1 MKNKKSILKYQF
13 SGVMQDATTVKKP
26 DRQIVVKNNNDNWKQ
41 LVAKNQPKQQTRL
54 FELTPEIKKDIEEH
68 TKKGDVQLTN
78 GEWITKEEYNKLKA
92 KKSTGAINPDYSD
105 PITMGITMATAPAQG
120 LLKTASQKVLP
131 KLANSKV
138 VAEGVDMLD
147 PTSLGLG
154 LKELGKYK
162 IQPVK
167 GQLNSSLL
175 EIPPI
180 EIVKKETDFKP
191 VIKDYK
197 NNTEMFTDFLKQ
209 GEKQG
214 VNIDRNSKLYKQIQ
228 AEIPEANKYYKGI
241 KRDEEMYQD
250 LINEAKYY
258 KLTPEEYAKKQ
269 GGFDEQ
275 IYNNYHRNLSDD
287 EIADALYLSIKT
299 EQAQKGLKD
308 SKVKDLLYHGTGT
321 EFNIP
326 EVSTSNAIYGDGF
339 YMSNS
344 KKVADFYKD
353 RKYDTGKSHIKPL
366 FASINNPKIQ
376 LESNYFISNPLTRNE
391 SLGNDSVIGLKDT
404 SGVLYKNKNKTE
416 FGNKAREFITFQPT
430 QVKSLF
436 REHLGKWDW
445 DNPNIH
451 KGLLLP
457 TASVGLGV
465 KAASNQES
473 KKQGGVFKEGG
484 KIDCGCNIDKD
495 EIDTDVLFDLPQQIF
510 DLLGKSIGLKKGTK
524 YDNKVKDKLKE
535 DAKLNNMNLR
545 DYLMK
550 NPDVSKHITIIE
562 MKRQGGL
569 LGYQT
574 GGLVSNIT
582 NSQNVNNK
590 TNEVV
595 MQYNI
600 KQPVVKELQQG
611 GQLDEKQFIQWL
623 AQQLGATDENDF
635 KQKVQKLGKGGIEKA
650 KQMFMQQSQK
660 MEQGG
665 YLPRYK
671 RGGIFKYQNAGVF
684 RSFADTENR
693 SVNNITEDPQ
703 KGTKKSSYTFIPG
716 TYDVESKVANTYNN
730 INSSQ
735 QFDAGTTNAQSKIDY
750 SKGVGQRT
758 QSGLQGNRGKQGIN
772 LTDRL
777 ASERQDVQNTFEK
790 VYNTPEFTKRM
801 YKAKD
806 GNTYLLDTTGKYVIG
821 KLDQKEETVPPTPTS
836 ANPKINRPVRFG
848 LVVADNKE
856 MADGKVAKGTL
867 TFELG
872 TDKEN
877 KEYLRQADPKTANS
891 LLMLNSADNPY
902 DTGKHTSFNDGQN
915 ERAFYQKQLEDLM
928 KDENSELR
936 KLLKSYQNKATA
948 TEQEVLEK
956 PKPTINRLGGI
967 LKYQSRK
974 WR

>member
-1 MKNKKSILKYQF
+1 MKNKKNILKYQF

-105 PITMGITMATAPAQG
+105 PLTMGITMAAAPAQG
-120 LLKTASQKVLP
+120 LLKAASSKIAP
-131 KLANSKV
+131 KLNTVGKV
-138 VAEGVDMLD
+138 IREGVDMID
-147 PTSLGLG
+147 PTSIGMFGKKFKSEINWANWNPDTPKYPELI
-154 LKELGKYK
+154 KEYDKIEKTTKANGTWMKNSDGSPFRGKPEQFVQQQSSYFKKAFGDSKTVNPDGSYEPVVHSTKAKFDEFDKSYFGETDEGYHGKGFYFSPIQRTGFEGEFYQRPYK
-162 IQPVK
+162 WIDDKTVQGTHNYGKNKMMLYIKPDKIEGEFPVK
-167 GQLNSSLL
+167 PYTEL
-175 EIPPI
+175 
-180 EIVKKETDFKP
+180 IVDLDKP
-191 VIKDYK
+191 GNIKSAIG
-197 NNTEMFTDFLKQ
+197 N
-209 GEKQG
+209 
-214 VNIDRNSKLYKQIQ
+214 V
-228 AEIPEANKYYKGI
+228 
-241 KRDEEMYQD
+241 
-250 LINEAKYY
+250 
-258 KLTPEEYAKKQ
+258 
-269 GGFDEQ
+269 GF
-275 IYNNYHRNLSDD
+275 
-287 EIADALYLSIKT
+287 
-299 EQAQKGLKD
+299 
-308 SKVKDLLYHGTGT
+308 
-321 EFNIP
+321 F
-326 EVSTSNAIYGDGF
+326 
-339 YMSNS
+339 
-344 KKVADFYKD
+344 
-353 RKYDTGKSHIKPL
+353 DTK
-366 FASINNPKIQ
+366 
-376 LESNYFISNPLTRNE
+376 
-391 SLGNDSVIGLKDT
+391 
-404 SGVLYKNKNKTE
+404 
-416 FGNKAREFITFQPT
+416 
-430 QVKSLF
+430 
-436 REHLGKWDW
+436 
-445 DNPNIH
+445 NPNIY
-451 KGLLLP
+451 KSLLP
-457 TASVGLGV
+457 ALVGTGLSV

-473 KKQGGVFKEGG
+473 KKQGGLFKDGG

-716 TYDVESKVANTYNN
+716 TYDVESKIANTYNN

>member
-1 MKNKKSILKYQF
+1 MKNKKNILKYQF

-105 PITMGITMATAPAQG
+105 PITMGITMVAAPAQG
-120 LLKTASQKVLP
+120 LVKTVANTANLGKVGKTITKGLELIDPTEIGLFNQSKIILNKSLKDLKQDEVKQYVFKHFEPYLKDKSKTTGKSVEDVYSDYSKLFNADKSLKDNLIDLSYNHHLDFYDVIKHLDNYDKNIKEKAVHYGKKKLKETKQNVNEKIEDYKNKILSKNPDINEKDLETTINSNLIIDGFGDNVNVKVTKSRNGFIDVNINKNGNEEEGLI
-131 KLANSKV
+131 KLVPNYRKKSSIGFIDNFLKKIETPFYKSNYLGNEGLRKHSDYPNLQDIKGAAPNIHNSINQFLKDNKL
-138 VAEGVDMLD
+138 GNLLSGGTGH
-147 PTSLGLG
+147 TSLGRDRWDKLVNKG
-154 LKELGKYK
+154 VAEK
-162 IQPVK
+162 I
-167 GQLNSSLL
+167 N
-175 EIPPI
+175 
-180 EIVKKETDFKP
+180 
-191 VIKDYK
+191 
-197 NNTEMFTDFLKQ
+197 
-209 GEKQG
+209 GE
-214 VNIDRNSKLYKQIQ
+214 
-228 AEIPEANKYYKGI
+228 
-241 KRDEEMYQD
+241 
-250 LINEAKYY
+250 YY
-258 KLTPEEYAKKQ
+258 KL
-269 GGFDEQ
+269 
-275 IYNNYHRNLSDD
+275 
-287 EIADALYLSIKT
+287 
-299 EQAQKGLKD
+299 
-308 SKVKDLLYHGTGT
+308 
-321 EFNIP
+321 
-326 EVSTSNAIYGDGF
+326 
-339 YMSNS
+339 
-344 KKVADFYKD
+344 
-353 RKYDTGKSHIKPL
+353 
-366 FASINNPKIQ
+366 
-376 LESNYFISNPLTRNE
+376 
-391 SLGNDSVIGLKDT
+391 
-404 SGVLYKNKNKTE
+404 
-416 FGNKAREFITFQPT
+416 
-430 QVKSLF
+430 
-436 REHLGKWDW
+436 
-445 DNPNIH
+445 
-451 KGLLLP
+451 
-457 TASVGLGV
+457 
-465 KAASNQES
+465 
-473 KKQGGVFKEGG
+473 KKQGGVFEEGG
-484 KIDCGCNIDKD
+484 KLDCGCNIDKD

-716 TYDVESKVANTYNN
+716 TYDVESKIANTYNN